1 MQGAQPIPVY
11 RPTELTDGPEFQP
24 YLVESPANIFY
35 QQVKASRATLER
47 MQFQWRSV
55 SDNLLLS
62 PTMRLRFLLKITC
75 PMVWTQVMA
84 AIPLQGVGFAV
95 ADNANDVT
103 YVDANLPNTVKK
115 IDPAGIIYADG
126 DAFTNCCSS
135 INLNFNGT
143 SLSLNRTNM
152 FWRDFQRCQLSSE
165 DSARVYK
172 SAGGAYDHFDQTACS
187 VIGGTGNVRV
197 GTTFDSAVGCTMDS
211 GVQERSKALYASL
224 QTGAIDGQ
232 LAAGKGPPGV
242 IPARYVWVSYPVPV
256 APFNPWRGYAMP
268 STSPYSACPLAI
280 PHLSA
285 GGIDFLLEDFRKA
298 FIRRIGSS
306 GDAAGAA
313 NVLLNNSGEA
323 VGIELVED
331 NTTLE
336 LKYFRLSHTRTLK
349 ESYRFNVWQAQTF
362 LGKSA
367 TTGTAFNTVAAHGS
381 SEAIVNA
388 LKPTGRDPFSSI
400 KTGASMVSYDA
411 SNKRWILDFD
421 TINLAQVPSF
431 LLISAPKLSSSYTQG
446 SDQNAGQI
454 RNCVRNLSR
463 NLCIKAMRI
472 VVNSAR
478 GAIDIDGTDKT
489 GYVDAE
495 RLWEMTLENSGS
507 HYFKK
512 GGFRAWRDFQCA
524 VLLNSSQFAPGL
536 QVSDG
541 VAYPIQIQLSLELE
555 NRAVDVHA
563 YQLKAIADHNAL
575 GGAKLAH
582 SVMADNIL
590 ARAQCTAI
598 FTKVVLTT
606 TETSATTNALNYPLD
621 SAERLLNAAGQ
632 MR

>member
-24 YLVESPANIFY
+24 FLVESPANIFY

-75 PMVWTQVMA
+75 PQVWTQVMA

-95 ADNANDVT
+95 ANNPNDVT
-103 YVDANLPNTVKK
+103 YVDADLGDNAAAK

-187 VIGGTGNVRV
+187 VIGGTGGVRAGV
-197 GTTFDSAVGCTMDS
+197 LFDTAVGCTMDS

-224 QTGAIDGQ
+224 HTGAVDGDIG
-232 LAAGKGPPGV
+232 AGKAPGGAATV
-242 IPARYVWVSYPVPV
+242 PARYVWVSYPVPV

-298 FIRRIGSS
+298 FIRRLGSS
-306 GDAAGAA
+306 GGAAGT
-313 NVLLNNSGEA
+313 VLTNTSSDA
-323 VGIELVED
+323 IGIELVED
-331 NTTLE
+331 KTTLE

-362 LGKSA
+362 LGKNPGGSA
-367 TTGTAFNTVAAHGS
+367 AFNDIAANGTG
-381 SEAIVNA
+381 EAIANA
-388 LKPTGRDPFSSI
+388 LKPVGRDPFSSI
-400 KTGASMVSYDA
+400 KAGASMVSYAAKD
-411 SNKRWILDFD
+411 KRWILDFD

-446 SDQNAGQI
+446 QDEGAGQI

-463 NLCIKAMRI
+463 NLCIKGMRI

-478 GAIDIDGTDKT
+478 GAIDIDGTDQT
-489 GYVDAE
+489 GYVDGE

-512 GGFRAWRDFQCA
+512 GGFRAWRDYQCA

-563 YQLKAIADHNAL
+563 YSLKAAADANGL
-575 GGAKLAH
+575 LAKQAH
-582 SVMADNIL
+582 SVMADNIR